1 MSHRPTAAVVLA
13 AGLGTR
19 MKSTRPKVMHPL
31 AGRPM
36 IGHLLATLAEVG
48 LDKIVV
54 VVGPDTPEVAAAVAP
69 HPTVVQADRLGT
81 GHAVL
86 AARQHLKGFT
96 GDVLVLFGDSPLVRA
111 ETLRQMLAA
120 RQSAGHPAVVVSG
133 FRPAD
138 PGAYGRLIVD
148 GKGGLQAI
156 VEAREATP
164 EQLAVTLCNS
174 GFMAVDGT
182 RLLGL
187 LDRVKNDNAKGEY
200 YLTDIVRI
208 ARADGCACAVV
219 EGEEAEFLGINSRAE
234 LALAEGRVQAG
245 LRAQAM
251 AGGATLIAP
260 ESVHFSY
267 DTKLGRDVTVGPYV
281 VFGPGV
287 TIGDEVEIFSFCHIE
302 AATVAQ
308 GARIGPF
315 ARLRPGAEIGVEAH
329 IGNFVEIKN
338 ARIEAGAKATHL
350 SYIGD
355 ARLGAGANIGAG
367 TITCNY
373 DGFFKS
379 HTDIGAHAFIGSN
392 TALVAPVKIAD
403 GAIVGAGSVI
413 TRDVSA
419 DALALTRGPHEE
431 KPGWAARFRAV
442 KSTEKAKSAEKAKT
456 KKKG

>member
-1 MSHRPTAAVVLA
+1 MTHRPAAAVVLA

-36 IGHLLATLAEVG
+36 IGHLLATLSEVG
-48 LDKIVV
+48 FDKIVI
-54 VVGPDTPEVAAAVAP
+54 VVGPDTPSVAAAVAP
-69 HPTVVQADRLGT
+69 HPTVIQTDRLGT

-86 AARQHLKGFT
+86 AAREHLKGVDGVGFD
-96 GDVLVLFGDSPLVRA
+96 GDVLILFGDTPLVRA
-111 ETLRQMLAA
+111 ETLRNMLAA
-120 RQSAGHPAVVVSG
+120 RQSDDRPAVVGSG

-148 GKGGLQAI
+148 KKGNLQAI

-174 GFMAVDGT
+174 GFMAVDGR

-200 YLTDIVRI
+200 YLTDIVRL

-234 LALAEGRVQAG
+234 LAEAEARVQAG
-245 LRAQAM
+245 LRARAM
-251 AGGATLIAP
+251 AAGATLTDSAT
-260 ESVHFSY
+260 VYFSH
-267 DTKLGRDVTVGPYV
+267 DTRLGKDVTVGPYV

-302 AATVAQ
+302 EATVAR

-315 ARLRPGAEIGVEAH
+315 ARLRPGAEIGIEAH

-338 ARIEAGAKATHL
+338 ARIEAGAKANHL

-355 ARLGAGANIGAG
+355 ARVGAGANIGAG

-379 HTDIGAHAFIGSN
+379 HTDIGANAFIGSN
-392 TALVAPVKIAD
+392 TALVAPVKVAD

-431 KPGWAARFRAV
+431 KPGWAARFR
-442 KSTEKAKSAEKAKT
+442 TAKSAEKAKT